1 VKHGLDG
8 KMTADHVK
16 RLDAPG
22 TTPESR
28 NGQVGNEGKKRNWEL
43 KLVAL
48 LCEATSLGA
57 SRTSMPLLVL

>member
-1 VKHGLDG
+1 
-8 KMTADHVK
+8 MTADHVK

-28 NGQVGNEGKKRNWEL
+28 NGQLGNEGKKGKWEL

-57 SRTSMPLLVL
+57 RVASRSSTPLLVL